1 MSYETEH
8 VRNVGDGIQPITGVP
23 TFTEL
28 LTNSALA
35 GLYTA
40 IRRSPGITAPDLVE
54 TADVSKKTVYEY
66 LHRLEQAGL
75 ISEIGDGT
83 SPSPYEAEDFELQLT
98 IRGVEVSITP
108 ELVAVVAHADEYP
121 IIARVRDDHGL
132 VTFALAHDLIKSHS
146 EGDITVRQIVSL
158 TNLSHGTTY
167 DLLEALYASHDLG
180 DADSSPT
187 TYTPADVVGE
197 DDDLLTELTDQ
208 Q

>member
-8 VRNVGDGIQPITGVP
+8 VRNAGDGVQSITGVP

-28 LTNSALA
+28 LTNPALA

-40 IRRSPGITAPDLVE
+40 IRRSPGVTAPDLVE
-54 TADVSKKTVYEY
+54 TVDISKKTVYEY
-66 LHRLEQAGL
+66 LRKLEQAGL
-75 ISEIGDGT
+75 ITEVTDAT

-108 ELVAVVAHADEYP
+108 ELVAVVAHVDEYP
-121 IIARVRDDHGL
+121 IIARVRDEHGL

-146 EGDITVRQIVSL
+146 EGDITVRQIATLSD
-158 TNLSHGTTY
+158 LSHGTTY
-167 DLLEALYASHDLG
+167 DLLEALYEIHGLG

-187 TYTPADVVGE
+187 TYTPADVVDE
-197 DDDLLTELTDQ
+197 DDDLLAELMDRQ
-208 Q
+208 